1 MVTVS
6 RAADGVLLW
15 RLTVAGSWLAR
26 LRGLIGRESLA
37 AGEGLFLD
45 GTNGVHMLFMRFA
58 IDCVFVGN
66 MRADGSREVV
76 AVRTDLR
83 PWKGIVWW
91 IRGAH
96 GAIEVA
102 AGDANRLGVRP
113 GDSLMFDTT
122 PRAQS

>member
-37 AGEGLFLD
+37 PGEGLFLN

-58 IDCVFVGN
+58 IDCVFVSHPHG
-66 MRADGSREVV
+66 DGSREVV

-83 PWKGIVWW
+83 PWRGIVWW
-91 IRGAH
+91 VRGAH

-102 AGDANRLGVRP
+102 SGEANRLGVRP
-113 GDSLMFDTT
+113 GDELIFEAT
-122 PRAQS
+122 PQAQS